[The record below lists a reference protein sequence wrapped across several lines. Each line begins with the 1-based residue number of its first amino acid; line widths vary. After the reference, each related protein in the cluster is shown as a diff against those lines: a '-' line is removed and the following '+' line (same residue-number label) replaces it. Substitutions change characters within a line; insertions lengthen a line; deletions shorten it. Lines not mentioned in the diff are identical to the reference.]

1 MPLQYKFLTASVCT
15 HPSIHDTSYIRQI
28 VMQLQNLILRVLR
41 YKRFTTFILSGHV
54 RDVIS
59 HVAIRF
65 SVCHTHLQSLE
76 PNLYL

>member
-1 MPLQYKFLTASVCT
+1 
-15 HPSIHDTSYIRQI
+15 
-28 VMQLQNLILRVLR
+28 MQLQNLILRVLR